1 MIFDTLDR
9 LDRYRAVHPAF
20 PEAFAQVKR
29 FVAALPMPGR
39 TTLNEAGLTAILSD
53 YAPRPLEACCHEAH
67 RCFIDIQLVLDGC
80 EFIGCTPLEDAVGPT
95 PYDVEG
101 DITFFTR
108 APAGGVV
115 MRPGV
120 FAIFFPED
128 AHQPGVA
135 HGGCTQVRKLVFK
148 VPV

>member
-9 LDRYRAVHPAF
+9 LDRYNAVHPAF
-20 PEAFAQVKR
+20 PEAFEHVKR
-29 FVAALPMPGR
+29 LVAALPSPGR

-53 YAPRPLEACCHEAH
+53 YAPRPLEACRHEVH
-67 RCFIDIQLVLDGC
+67 RRFIDIQLVLDGC
-80 EFIGCTPLEDAVGPT
+80 EFIGCAPLEDAVDPT
-95 PYDVEG
+95 PFDVEG
-101 DITFFTR
+101 DIAFFSS
-108 APAGGVV
+108 APAGGFV

-135 HGGCTQVRKLVFK
+135 HNGCTQVRKLVFK